1 MEAHSLYLEVVSG
14 KLAVC
19 PWLLE
24 VQIKEQVQ
32 RGILSTWE
40 HELQVPRYNY
50 INLPRIMFPR
60 HCYSWCMT
68 HSWGKAG
75 RFIKSLTGDSWFP
88 HSVMRNTMNMD
99 FWKKKKPPRKKKQR
113 ATYTFISH
121 GGAVFHWGCLLVY
134 EVTIISNN

>member
-99 FWKKKKPPRKKKQR
+99 FWKKKKTPKKKKTTCNIHIHLPWR
-113 ATYTFISH
+113 CCISLRLST
-121 GGAVFHWGCLLVY
+121 GLWGDYHL
-134 EVTIISNN
+134 